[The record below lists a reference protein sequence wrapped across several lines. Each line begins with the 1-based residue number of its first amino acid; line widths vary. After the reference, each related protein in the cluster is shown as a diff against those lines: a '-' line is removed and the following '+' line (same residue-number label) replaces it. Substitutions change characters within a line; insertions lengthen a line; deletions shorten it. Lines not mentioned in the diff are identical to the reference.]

1 MTLKHTG
8 KEAENLAKPMKVVRW
23 IGPSKK
29 DLRDFPDE
37 VQKDIGRALMWA
49 QLGGKHQ
56 NAKPWKG
63 LGPGVWEIV
72 SDHNTDTY
80 RAIYTV
86 KIGDVI
92 YVLHTSPDFILW
104 GFPIRTSSDQRLLGT
119 SPKRIAATPR
129 PSSPP

>member
-8 KEAENLAKPMKVVRW
+8 KEPENLPKPMKVVRW

-29 DLRDFPDE
+29 DLKDFPDE

-92 YVLHTSPDFILW
+92 YVLHTFQKKSKSGI
-104 GFPIRTSSDQRLLGT
+104 
-119 SPKRIAATPR
+119 ATPR
-129 PSSPP
+129 HEVELIEQRYKEAVKLSKK

>member
-29 DLRDFPDE
+29 DLRDFPDA

-92 YVLHTSPDFILW
+92 YVLHTFQKKSKSGI
-104 GFPIRTSSDQRLLGT
+104 
-119 SPKRIAATPR
+119 ATPR
-129 PSSPP
+129 HEVELIEQRYKEAVQLSKQ